1 MVLPVAYD
9 FINAYNSQ
17 LSPSTVHC
25 SNTALSFFF
34 RRYLWQKAFSVY
46 KWTAPEWWNMDYFRY
61 VLYNMGYV
69 AVVNVRP
76 FGVIPQAVTLR
87 GYNVFYAPTHAILVN
102 PRISGI
108 REPEIG
114 TQCEIIKLQPDYKGI
129 GDMIFYYADMMALA
143 AEAASMN
150 TQNSKLSYVVGAKSK
165 TMAEAIKK
173 IYDQVQEGNGLV
185 VYDPKQRDDVDGP
198 LFETFTQNLNENFI
212 AEDLISYLR
221 RLENEFCTR
230 IGLPNTNTEK
240 KARLNVDEVNVNN
253 TETKAWAADVLERLQ
268 EGCTRVNNMFD
279 IGLSVDWRFEDDAGS
294 DTFNSGAV

>member
-1 MVLPVAYD
+1 MVLPVSYD

-25 SNTALSFFF
+25 SNTELSFFF

-61 VLYNMGYV
+61 VLYNCGYI

-114 TQCEIIKLQPDYKGI
+114 KECEIIKLQPDYRGI
-129 GDMIFYYADMMALA
+129 ADMIFYYADMMALA
-143 AEAASMN
+143 AEAAAMN

-173 IYDQVQEGNGLV
+173 IYDQVQEGNGLA
-185 VYDPKQRDDVDGP
+185 VYDPKQRDDMDGP
-198 LFETFTQNLNENFI
+198 LFETFTQNLKENFI

-221 RLENEFCTR
+221 RLDNEFCTR

-240 KARLNVDEVNVNN
+240 KARMNVDEVNANN
-253 TETKAWAADVLERLQ
+253 VETEAWAANVLELLQ
-268 EGCTRVNNMFD
+268 DGCKKVNDMFD
-279 IGLSVDWRFEDDAGS
+279 VGISVDWRFDHAGS
-294 DTFNSGAV
+294 NTLDSGLV